1 MTTRLTVIRHGE
13 TEWNMK
19 GKQQGHDDSPLTET
33 GIKQAEAI
41 TRSLEPEFDCMMTSD
56 LGRAARTAE
65 IIGEALGLDIIK
77 HRGLRERHL
86 GIMQGL
92 TMEEFMNKH
101 PEEYGAFRSGDS
113 SYVIPGG
120 ESIGQRYSRVVAA
133 FMDIAATYTGKN
145 ILIVTHGGSLDSL
158 IRFVLSIPLSSKRC
172 FSLINGSINRFTVT
186 HGIWRLESW
195 GETCH
200 LKGIVALDDF

>member
-41 TRSLEPEFDCMMTSD
+41 ARHLEPEFDCIITSD
-56 LGRAARTAE
+56 LGRAFRTAE

-77 HRGLRERHL
+77 EPGLRERHL

-92 TMEEFMNKH
+92 TMEEFRNEH
-101 PEEYGAFRSGDS
+101 PEKYAAFRSGDT

-120 ESIGQRYSRVVAA
+120 ESIEQRYSRVVKS
-133 FMDIAATYTGKN
+133 FRDIAAAYTGKN

-186 HGIWRLESW
+186 EGTWRLESW
-195 GETCH
+195 GETGH
-200 LKGIVALDDF
+200 LEGITALDDF